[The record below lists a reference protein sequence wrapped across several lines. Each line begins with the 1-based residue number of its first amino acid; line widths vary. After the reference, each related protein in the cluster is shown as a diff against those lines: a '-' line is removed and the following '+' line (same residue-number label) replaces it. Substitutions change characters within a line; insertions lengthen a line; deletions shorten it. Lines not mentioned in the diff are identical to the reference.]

1 MDFLPNDGSALVK
14 FNVRVDNFQMYTGI
28 SRAHWMNSLGV
39 VGGIYGFYASIVGVL
54 VGYFSEFD
62 YRTTVIK
69 RLFLER

>member
-1 MDFLPNDGSALVK
+1 
-14 FNVRVDNFQMYTGI
+14 MYTGI